1 MIETYF
7 SEALKAIETSL
18 KDLNDRIE
26 SNNSAINQS
35 GLNIKTLK
43 EKLDPSLEVFS
54 PLKINM
60 TLKKNIQK
68 ENEKIDALK
77 EENKL
82 TLEKIES
89 LNKERLEKISML
101 ASYRED
107 KYKLEKYQNM
117 NINKL
122 LIKLN
127 SNLKNSLTMDDVKEI
142 KKINSESLSLVDE
155 YSKIF
160 NIKTNRGEE

>member
-1 MIETYF
+1 
-7 SEALKAIETSL
+7 
-18 KDLNDRIE
+18 
-26 SNNSAINQS
+26 
-35 GLNIKTLK
+35 
-43 EKLDPSLEVFS
+43 
-54 PLKINM
+54 
-60 TLKKNIQK
+60 
-68 ENEKIDALK
+68 
-77 EENKL
+77 
-82 TLEKIES
+82 
-89 LNKERLEKISML
+89 ML

>member
-18 KDLNDRIE
+18 KDLNDKMN
-26 SNNSAINQS
+26 SNNSAIDQAL
-35 GLNIKTLK
+35 LNIKTLK

-60 TLKKNIQK
+60 TLKKNIQM

-82 TLEKIES
+82 TLEKIEK

-142 KKINSESLSLVDE
+142 KKINSESLSLVDDFA
-155 YSKIF
+155 KIF
-160 NIKTNRGEE
+160 HINTAKGEE

>member
-18 KDLNDRIE
+18 KDLNDKMNN
-26 SNNSAINQS
+26 NNSAIDQAL
-35 GLNIKTLK
+35 LNIKTLK

-54 PLKINM
+54 PLKINI

-82 TLEKIES
+82 TLEKIEK

-142 KKINSESLSLVDE
+142 KKINSESLSLVDDFA
-155 YSKIF
+155 KIF
-160 NIKTNRGEE
+160 HINTAKGEE

>member
-18 KDLNDRIE
+18 KDLNDKMNN
-26 SNNSAINQS
+26 NNSAIDQAL
-35 GLNIKTLK
+35 LNIKTLK

-54 PLKINM
+54 PLKINI

-68 ENEKIDALK
+68 ESEKIDALK

-82 TLEKIES
+82 TLEKIEK

-142 KKINSESLSLVDE
+142 KKINSESLSLVDDFA
-155 YSKIF
+155 KIF
-160 NIKTNRGEE
+160 HINTAKGEE